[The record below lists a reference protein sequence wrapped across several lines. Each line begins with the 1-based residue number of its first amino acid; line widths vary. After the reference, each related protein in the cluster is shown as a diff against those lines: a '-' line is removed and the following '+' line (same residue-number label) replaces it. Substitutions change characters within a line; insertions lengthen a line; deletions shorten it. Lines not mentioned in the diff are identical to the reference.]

1 MLARS
6 TFEAIEIDAAISRPV
21 ATALASIILRRE
33 LRRTVILLVIFAV
46 LLLARFG

>member
-6 TFEAIEIDAAISRPV
+6 RFAAIAIDVAIGRPMP
-21 ATALASIILRRE
+21 TAPASIILRRE
-33 LRRTVILLVIFAV
+33 LRRTVILLLTFAV

>member
-6 TFEAIEIDAAISRPV
+6 RFAAIAIDVAIGRPV
-21 ATALASIILRRE
+21 PTAPASIILRRE
-33 LRRTVILLVIFAV
+33 LRRTVILVAFAV